1 MIEEHDKAAAMIA
14 EAKKAKA
21 VYRADHPTMHIKV
34 YSPYKVYFDNQGES
48 ISAVNATGPFDIL
61 PQHHRFITL
70 LPPCEIVIRANK
82 REEKIRIS
90 GGLMH
95 VKADQVTVFLDI

>member
-1 MIEEHDKAAAMIA
+1 MIEEQD
-14 EAKKAKA
+14 ESAKKITAAKQA
-21 VYRADHPTMHIKV
+21 NAAYDAKHPTMHIKV
-34 YSPYKVYFDNQGES
+34 YSPYKSYFDDEGES

-61 PQHHRFITL
+61 PQHHRFMTL
-70 LPPCEIVIRANK
+70 LSPCEIVIRSK
-82 REEKIRIS
+82 QREEKIRIS

>member
-1 MIEEHDKAAAMIA
+1 MIEEKDEAAKIIEKAQT
-14 EAKKAKA
+14 AKA
-21 VYRADHPTMHIKV
+21 DYKATHPTMHIKV
-34 YSPYKVYFDNQGES
+34 YSPYKVYFDDDGES
-48 ISAVNATGPFDIL
+48 ISAANATGPFDIL
-61 PQHHRFITL
+61 PQHHRFMTL
-70 LPPCEIVIRANK
+70 LTACEMVIRVKA

>member
-1 MIEEHDKAAAMIA
+1 MIEENTQAAKIIQEAKAA
-14 EAKKAKA
+14 EKDYDAK
-21 VYRADHPTMHIKV
+21 HPSMHIKV
-34 YSPYKVYFDNQGES
+34 YSPYKVYFDNEGES

-61 PQHHRFITL
+61 PQHHRFMTL
-70 LPPCEIVIRANK
+70 LSPCEIVIRNKK

-95 VKADQVTVFLDI
+95 VKSDQVTVFLDI